1 MHHLIEGKMIAPKY
15 IFHLKF
21 QSKNYLMEMLPIT
34 SYRLKQVK
42 KKFRNHEKRLCLIT
56 G

>member
-21 QSKNYLMEMLPIT
+21 QSKNYLMEMLTIT
-34 SYRLKQVK
+34 SYRLKQVIENLEITK
-42 KKFRNHEKRLCLIT
+42 KDCAL
-56 G
+56 

>member
-1 MHHLIEGKMIAPKY
+1 MHHLLKRKMIALKY
-15 IFHLKF
+15 TFHLKF

-42 KKFRNHEKRLCLIT
+42 ENLEITKKDCAL
-56 G
+56 